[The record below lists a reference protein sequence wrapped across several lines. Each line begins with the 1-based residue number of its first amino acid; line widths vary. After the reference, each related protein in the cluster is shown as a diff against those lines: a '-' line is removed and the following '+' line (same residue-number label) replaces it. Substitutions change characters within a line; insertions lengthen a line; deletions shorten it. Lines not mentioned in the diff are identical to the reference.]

1 MLILMKL
8 KITYWIFTVGMCG
21 IFLFS
26 AFMYFTNYEMI
37 TGYFENNMGFP
48 AWMVYPL
55 ATMKILGVVA
65 VVSGLS
71 RMLKEWAYAGFFF
84 DSVMAFSAHY
94 MAGDGA
100 GGMALFA
107 IAMTVGSR
115 IFWGLLEKQK
125 ITDGVK

>member
-1 MLILMKL
+1 MEL
-8 KITYWIFTVGMCG
+8 KIAYGIFTVGMCG

-26 AFMYFTNYEMI
+26 ASMYLTNYEMI
-37 TGYFENNMGFP
+37 SGYFENKMGFP

-55 ATMKILGVVA
+55 AIAKILGVVA
-65 VVSGLS
+65 IVSGLS

-84 DSVMAFSAHY
+84 DSIMAFSAHY

-107 IAMTVGSR
+107 IIATIGSR
-115 IFWGLLEKQK
+115 ILWGLLERQK
-125 ITDGVK
+125 TIETEIN

>member
-1 MLILMKL
+1 MKL
-8 KITYWIFTVGMCG
+8 KIAYWIFTAGMCG

-26 AFMYFTNYEMI
+26 AQMYFFNYEMI

-48 AWMVYPL
+48 AWLVYPL
-55 ATMKILGVVA
+55 ATAKVLGVVA
-65 VVSGLS
+65 VISGLS

-107 IAMTVGSR
+107 IVMTVGSR
-115 IFWGLLEKQK
+115 ILWGFLEKQK
-125 ITDGVK
+125 LSEA

>member
-1 MLILMKL
+1 MKL
-8 KITYWIFTVGMCG
+8 KVAYWIFTVGMCG

-26 AFMYFTNYEMI
+26 AFMYFTKYEMV

-48 AWMVYPL
+48 AWLVYPL
-55 ATMKILGVVA
+55 ATAKILGVVA
-65 VVSGLS
+65 IVSGLS

-94 MAGDGA
+94 MAGDGQ

-107 IAMTVGSR
+107 IVTTIGSR
-115 IFWGLLEKQK
+115 ILWGLMERQKSLEIKTK
-125 ITDGVK
+125 ST